1 MGKYISHIRIPV
13 SLFENPSY
21 LGLPEGKKLQ
31 CFAVLAVLLRFAD
44 KNTGKCHPRLVLM
57 ADMLG
62 VSRLTIYRCINLMI
76 KNKMLIKKRLRS
88 TNLYVINPIFMIN
101 DIKRDV
107 SNRYMDV
114 SNGNMDVSN
123 GKVLEEPSNYPSNYP
138 IKNKIINKIDK
149 IVNSKDI
156 DKQTKIIELASVP
169 LAELQSYYNK
179 HPYYIQQAIEY
190 QEQELRDARA
200 VPKHIVEQTMTA
212 AVSKNA
218 KNRSFNYRK
227 KIEFN
232 KRNNLDWQGKPKK

>member
-1 MGKYISHIRIPV
+1 MAKYNQHVRLPIGLFSHTG
-13 SLFENPSY
+13 Y
-21 LGLPEGKKLQ
+21 LGLSEERKAQ
-31 CFAVLAVLLRFAD
+31 CLAILLVLLRFANP
-44 KNTGKCHPRLVLM
+44 KTGSCYPRYSKIK
-57 ADMLG
+57 DMIGL
-62 VSRLTIYRCINLMI
+62 SRMTLYRCIRLMI
-76 KNKMLIKKRLRS
+76 DAKLLIKRRLSS
-88 TNLYVINPIFMIN
+88 TNLYTLAPIMLVN
-101 DIKRDV
+101 DV
-107 SNRYMDV
+107 SNRYEVV
-114 SNGNMDVSN
+114 SNRYLSGIHKVSINKTSINKTVLIDSVSN
-123 GKVLEEPSNYPSNYP
+123 
-138 IKNKIINKIDK
+138 INKIDK

-200 VPKHIVEQTMTA
+200 VPKHIVEQAMTA

-232 KRNNLDWQGKPKK
+232 KRNGLNWKGEPIKK

>member
-1 MGKYISHIRIPV
+1 MAKYTPHIRIPV
-13 SLFENPSY
+13 SLFEHPSY

-76 KNKMLIKKRLRS
+76 KNKMVIKKRLRS

-107 SNRYMDV
+107 SNGYIDV
-114 SNGNMDVSN
+114 SNRYMDVSN
-123 GKVLEEPSNYPSNYP
+123 GKVLIEPSNYPSN
-138 IKNKIINKIDK
+138 ITNRSLSKVDVIVNNTSLDKQSKIIK
-149 IVNSKDI
+149 
-156 DKQTKIIELASVP
+156 LASLTLP
-169 LAELQSYYNK
+169 ELKQCINK
-179 HPYYIQQAIEY
+179 HPHYVQRAIEH

-200 VPKHIVEQTMTA
+200 VPKHIVEQAMTA

-227 KIEFN
+227 KIEYN
-232 KRNNLDWQGKPKK
+232 KRNGLNWKGEPIKK

>member
-1 MGKYISHIRIPV
+1 
-13 SLFENPSY
+13 
-21 LGLPEGKKLQ
+21 
-31 CFAVLAVLLRFAD
+31 LAILLVLLRFANP
-44 KNTGKCHPRLVLM
+44 KTGSCYPRYSKIK
-57 ADMLG
+57 DMIGL
-62 VSRLTIYRCINLMI
+62 SRMTLYRCIRLMI
-76 KNKMLIKKRLRS
+76 DAKLLIKRRLSS
-88 TNLYVINPIFMIN
+88 TNLYTLAPIMLVN
-101 DIKRDV
+101 DV
-107 SNRYMDV
+107 SNRYEVV
-114 SNGNMDVSN
+114 SNRYLSGIHKVSIN
-123 GKVLEEPSNYPSNYP
+123 KTNINKTIL
-138 IKNKIINKIDK
+138 IKNGMSINKIDR

-200 VPKHIVEQTMTA
+200 VPKHIVEQAMTA

-232 KRNNLDWQGKPKK
+232 KRNGLNWKGEPIKK

>member
-21 LGLPEGKKLQ
+21 LGLAKGKKLQ

-76 KNKMLIKKRLRS
+76 KNKMVIKKRLRS

-107 SNRYMDV
+107 SNGYIDV
-114 SNGNMDVSN
+114 SNRYMDVSN

-149 IVNSKDI
+149 IVNSKEI
-156 DKQTKIIELASVP
+156 DKQTKIVELASVP
-169 LAELQSYYNK
+169 LMELKQSLSK
-179 HPYYIQQAIEY
+179 HPYYIRQAIEH
-190 QEQELRDARA
+190 QEQELRDKRS
-200 VPKHIVEQTMTA
+200 VPKHIVEQAMTA

-232 KRNNLDWQGKPKK
+232 KRNNFDWQGKPKK

>member
-1 MGKYISHIRIPV
+1 MAKYNQHVRLPIG
-13 SLFENPSY
+13 LFNHSGY
-21 LGLPEGKKLQ
+21 LGLAEERKAQ
-31 CFAVLAVLLRFAD
+31 CLAILLVLLRFANP
-44 KNTGKCHPRLVLM
+44 KTGSCYPRYSKIK
-57 ADMLG
+57 DMIGL
-62 VSRLTIYRCINLMI
+62 SRMTLYRCIRLMI
-76 KNKMLIKKRLRS
+76 DAKLLIKRRLSS
-88 TNLYVINPIFMIN
+88 TNLYTLAPIMLVN
-101 DIKRDV
+101 DV
-107 SNRYMDV
+107 SNRYEVV
-114 SNGNMDVSN
+114 SNRYLSGIHKVSIN
-123 GKVLEEPSNYPSNYP
+123 KSSINKTVLIDSGMN
-138 IKNKIINKIDK
+138 INKIDK

-200 VPKHIVEQTMTA
+200 VPKHIVEQAMTA

>member
-1 MGKYISHIRIPV
+1 MAKYISHIRIPV

-21 LGLPEGKKLQ
+21 LGLAKGKKLQ

-76 KNKMLIKKRLRS
+76 KNKMVIKKRLRS

-107 SNRYMDV
+107 SNGYIDV
-114 SNGNMDVSN
+114 SNRYMDVSN

-149 IVNSKDI
+149 IVNSKEI
-156 DKQTKIIELASVP
+156 DKQTKIVELASVP
-169 LAELQSYYNK
+169 LMELKQSLSK
-179 HPYYIQQAIEY
+179 HPYYIRQAIEH
-190 QEQELRDARA
+190 QEQELRDKRSL
-200 VPKHIVEQTMTA
+200 PKHIVEQAMTA